1 MDLQSGIR
9 ETVLEELH
17 VLAQKYNLDKL
28 ILFGSRARGDYRK
41 TSDIDLAATG
51 GDIVRFSLEAE
62 EETTT
67 LFSFDIVNLDKSVQK
82 ELRESIEKEG
92 IIIYEKI

>member
-1 MDLQSGIR
+1 MDLQTGIR

-51 GDIVRFSLEAE
+51 GDIVRFALEAE
-62 EETTT
+62 EETAT
-67 LFSFDIVNLDKSVQK
+67 LLSFDIVNLDKTVQK
-82 ELRESIEKEG
+82 ELRESITKEG

>member
-1 MDLQSGIR
+1 MDLQTGIR

-67 LFSFDIVNLDKSVQK
+67 LLSFDIVNLDKSVQK